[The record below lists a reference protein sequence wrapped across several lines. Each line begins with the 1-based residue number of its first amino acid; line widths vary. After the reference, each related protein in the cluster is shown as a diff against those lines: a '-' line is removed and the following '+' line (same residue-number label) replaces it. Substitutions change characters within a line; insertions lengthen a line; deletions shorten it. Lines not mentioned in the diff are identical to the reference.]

1 MKLAWFGSFRY
12 LCQRYIYEVVPT
24 YWLTLTLDPS
34 PLRNK
39 SIFSSTF
46 YSSSI
51 MYYIPL
57 HPNKNVESSGTEQ
70 KMSSQEHPLIR
81 LENDGYKNP
90 QQIVS
95 FKSHVAFYHIVS
107 NEVLP

>member
-1 MKLAWFGSFRY
+1 
-12 LCQRYIYEVVPT
+12 
-24 YWLTLTLDPS
+24 
-34 PLRNK
+34 
-39 SIFSSTF
+39 
-46 YSSSI
+46 